1 MAFGTT
7 SWIGGKQGLDAKAD
21 WSLGRASYDRALRH
35 SRRVRLL
42 RKSLPFIAVAVVLAP
57 FLVSWLRPLGGNL
70 PDVKVGEV
78 SVSGT
83 KVTMEAPKLSG
94 FKKDNKAYEMTAK
107 QAVQDLKTPT
117 VIELIELQA
126 RMEQERNSY
135 ARLSAK
141 WGRYDQTADK
151 LDLKGS
157 VRVRTD
163 NGYEA
168 DMESAQVQMKL
179 GTVLTNEPVQ
189 VRSRTGTISA
199 DRMEILDSGKQIVF
213 EGRVRSLFITDDQ
226 IAAPDGGAKP

>member
-7 SWIGGKQGLDAKAD
+7 AWIGGKQGSDANAD
-21 WSLGRASYDRALRH
+21 WSRGRASYDRALRH

-42 RKSLPFIAVAVVLAP
+42 RRFLPLLSIAVVVAP
-57 FLVSWLRPLGGNL
+57 FFVSWLKPLTSGA
-70 PDVKVGEV
+70 PDVKVGAV

-83 KVTMEAPKLSG
+83 KVTMEAPRLSG

-107 QAVQDLKTPT
+107 QAVQDLKAPS

-126 RMEQERNSY
+126 RMEQERNSH
-135 ARLSAK
+135 ARLTAK

-163 NGYEA
+163 TGYEA

-179 GTVLTNEPVQ
+179 GTVVSNEPVQ

-226 IAAPDGGAKP
+226 TAAPGGGAKP